1 MCEKMGLVELID
13 CKLGNQDNRIVTTG
27 NAIKAMMMNIVSG
40 RKPLYRLERFYENTD
55 TEKLFGQDVA
65 PEHLTDDTMA
75 RVLDDLYDIGPKKI
89 MTELAMLRPLLKTYM
104 VSIRGVRRMKNCF
117 QIKRG

>member
-1 MCEKMGLVELID
+1 M
-13 CKLGNQDNRIVTTG
+13 
-27 NAIKAMMMNIVSG
+27 KAMMMNIVSG
-40 RKPLYRLERFYENTD
+40 QKPLYRLERFYENTD

-89 MTELAMLRPLLKTYM
+89 MTELAMLTINRFEIPVTSIHAETTSKNVYGEYAGCAEDEELLPDKAWL
-104 VSIRGVRRMKNCF
+104 K
-117 QIKRG
+117 